1 MEAMKGRLANKYFA
15 LAEEAYGEM
24 EEEEV
29 ETTGQWNC
37 EEGAPQGTMM
47 LQYILMKRG
56 PQKRGIKFWRELNLA
71 MLEYV
76 HVHVCIGCRQIYID
90 TLKRI
95 SFTN

>member
-37 EEGAPQGTMM
+37 EG
-47 LQYILMKRG
+47 G
-56 PQKRGIKFWRELNLA
+56 PHKGQ
-71 MLEYV
+71 
-76 HVHVCIGCRQIYID
+76 
-90 TLKRI
+90 
-95 SFTN
+95 

>member
-15 LAEEAYGEM
+15 LAEETYGEM

-56 PQKRGIKFWRELNLA
+56 PQKGGSSSGEN
-71 MLEYV
+71 
-76 HVHVCIGCRQIYID
+76 
-90 TLKRI
+90 
-95 SFTN
+95 

>member
-37 EEGAPQGTMM
+37 EEGAPQGAMM

-56 PQKRGIKFWRELNLA
+56 PQKGGLSSGEN
-71 MLEYV
+71 
-76 HVHVCIGCRQIYID
+76 
-90 TLKRI
+90 
-95 SFTN
+95 

>member
-56 PQKRGIKFWRELNLA
+56 P
-71 MLEYV
+71 
-76 HVHVCIGCRQIYID
+76 
-90 TLKRI
+90 
-95 SFTN
+95 

>member
-37 EEGAPQGTMM
+37 EEGAPQKGYQVLERIKLGDAGICTCACIYR
-47 LQYILMKRG
+47 LQTDLY
-56 PQKRGIKFWRELNLA
+56 
-71 MLEYV
+71 
-76 HVHVCIGCRQIYID
+76 
-90 TLKRI
+90 
-95 SFTN
+95 

>member
-37 EEGAPQGTMM
+37 EEGGPTRDNDATIYTYEEGAP
-47 LQYILMKRG
+47 
-56 PQKRGIKFWRELNLA
+56 KRGIKFWRELNSA

-76 HVHVCIGCRQIYID
+76 HVHVYIGCRQICID